1 VKGSRLSRRKKKYF
15 FSLCWPLTFLWL
27 KYHKKSMVKL
37 PTICANLS
45 SYFPQF
51 FFKKKKE
58 KDRCFFSDK
67 GQLKRKVPEGT
78 P

>member
-1 VKGSRLSRRKKKYF
+1 
-15 FSLCWPLTFLWL
+15 
-27 KYHKKSMVKL
+27 MVKL